1 MQLQDK
7 VKAIYYALDEK
18 KANDI
23 VIMDIQRVS
32 MISDFFVIASGENQN
47 QMQAMADNVQEEME
61 KNGDHFR
68 HIEGYPKND
77 WILMDYNDVIVHIFS
92 KESRIFY
99 DLDRIWRDSL
109 ILTVDEL

>member
-61 KNGDHFR
+61 KNGVHFR

-77 WILMDYNDVIVHIFS
+77 WILMDYNDVIVHHYFVRSS
-92 KESRIFY
+92 K
-99 DLDRIWRDSL
+99 
-109 ILTVDEL
+109 LTNIGTKWH

>member
-32 MISDFFVIASGENQN
+32 MISDFFVIASGENQIKCR
-47 QMQAMADNVQEEME
+47 QWQIMSRKKWRKME
-61 KNGDHFR
+61 F
-68 HIEGYPKND
+68 IF
-77 WILMDYNDVIVHIFS
+77 VI
-92 KESRIFY
+92 
-99 DLDRIWRDSL
+99 
-109 ILTVDEL
+109 

>member
-1 MQLQDK
+1 
-7 VKAIYYALDEK
+7 
-18 KANDI
+18 
-23 VIMDIQRVS
+23 
-32 MISDFFVIASGENQN
+32 
-47 QMQAMADNVQEEME
+47 ME
-61 KNGDHFR
+61 KNGVHFR